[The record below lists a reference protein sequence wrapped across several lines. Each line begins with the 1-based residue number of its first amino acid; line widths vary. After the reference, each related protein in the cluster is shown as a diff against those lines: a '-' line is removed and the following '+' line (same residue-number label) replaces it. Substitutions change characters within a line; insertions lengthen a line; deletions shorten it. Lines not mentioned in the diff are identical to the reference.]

1 MSREPHEE
9 VSSSGA
15 DRETQAQRLVVSQLT
30 REEEAPLPSQPFGRP
45 SRKRGILIALGMV
58 VVFAGGIAAF
68 GEHQRRTALEATQLA
83 QSDLTTCL
91 LGEIPEDGRT
101 AAVSY
106 RRHQVAWLGSSST
119 DRGGN
124 AKTAWPARCSEAALR
139 VFDHAGRA
147 GLGDELSLAAKDL
160 AKTLTEDRA
169 FTPGAWEDIEREF
182 SRAAAAKLRARLTDV
197 EPPPAHPRALTVDD
211 LRPESLLAKKFIP
224 IRSIQTS
231 AHTSGE
237 PLFLVDDDDAVA
249 FYCFRAPTKLRC
261 ARIAPEATPAKGE
274 LKLLGSAAPGV
285 APLVIDSRN
294 VVMRAD
300 SGRRVDELKAVSGYV
315 REDELAVLVASAE
328 GTPVLSIQ
336 RKEGGPTVRLPLA
349 ELLDRAFDGKPPA
362 FEELGRDLVV
372 AQGYLFV
379 RGLLDDALTL
389 HALPLSKDGR
399 LGAPVLLTRAWVDSL
414 LSISTCA
421 VGTSTM
427 VRIDAGSG
435 DLLATLTPDGRAV
448 VTQVGS
454 ALANDRWCEGGAFM
468 SRSSIGVQRCVGPK
482 CTTQRVLADP
492 KGDRAPRAG
501 VRDLGHL
508 GSELVFVW
516 GATEIGGV
524 RLLQSAGG
532 NFAEAKDFVVFDDR
546 LAEGRLT
553 DLPTVTELRVFGGDE
568 SALAL
573 LATAKGLAAVRLM
586 KDGTLAPDTIE
597 WMPN

>member
-1 MSREPHEE
+1 MSRQPHDDP
-9 VSSSGA
+9 SASGDA
-15 DRETQAQRLVVSQLT
+15 DAPRLVASQLT
-30 REEEAPLPSQPFGRP
+30 REEEAPLPSQPFAPR
-45 SRKRGILIALGMV
+45 SRKRGVLIALGMTA
-58 VVFAGGIAAF
+58 VFAGAIAAF
-68 GEHQRRTALEATQLA
+68 GLHQRRTALEATLVA

-91 LGEIPEDGRT
+91 LGEIPEDGRA

-106 RRHQVAWLGSSST
+106 RRHQVAWLGRSDA

-124 AKTAWPARCSEAALR
+124 AKSAWPARCSEAALR
-139 VFDHAGRA
+139 VYDNAGRA
-147 GLGDELSLAAKDL
+147 GLGDELALAAKDL

-169 FTPGAWEDIEREF
+169 FAPGAWEDVEREF
-182 SRAAAAKLRARLTDV
+182 TRAADAKLRSRLTEV

-224 IRSIQTS
+224 IRSLQTS
-231 AHTSGE
+231 AHTSGD
-237 PLFLVDDDDAVA
+237 PVLLVDDGDEVA

-261 ARIAPEATPAKGE
+261 ARVAPEATPAKGE

-300 SGRRVDELKAVSGYV
+300 SGRRVDDLAATSGYV
-315 REDELAVLVASAE
+315 REDELAVLVGSAE
-328 GTPVLSIQ
+328 GAPVLAVQ
-336 RKEGGPTVRLPLA
+336 RREGGPTVRLPLS
-349 ELLDRAFDGKPPA
+349 EQLERAFDGKPPG
-362 FEELGRDLVV
+362 FEELGRDVVV

-399 LGAPVLLTRAWVDSL
+399 LGAPILLTRAWVDSL
-414 LSISTCA
+414 LTMSTCA
-421 VGTSTM
+421 TETSTT
-427 VRIDAGSG
+427 VRLHAGSG

-448 VTQVGS
+448 VAQVGA
-454 ALANDRWCEGGAFM
+454 ALAADRWCEGGAAL
-468 SRSSIGVQRCVGPK
+468 SRSSIGVQRCVGSR
-482 CTTQRVLADP
+482 CSTQRVPADP
-492 KGDRAPRAG
+492 KGDRAPRVG

-508 GSELVFVW
+508 GPELVFVW

-524 RLLQSAGG
+524 RLLRSAKGD
-532 NFAEAKDFVVFDDR
+532 FAEAKDFVVFDDR

-553 DLPTVTELRVFGGDE
+553 DLPTVTELRVFGGEE

-573 LATAKGLAAVRLM
+573 LATAKGLAAVRFM
-586 KDGTLAPDTIE
+586 KDGTVAPDAIE
-597 WMPN
+597 WAPN